1 MRELDLLLEKFL
13 ASGLELLEDDD
24 LERMENLLIQ
34 PDQDILAWL
43 TGATTP
49 EDANIRHIVNILR
62 STINVQSNAC
72 D

>member
-1 MRELDLLLEKFL
+1 MRELDLLFEKFL

-43 TGATTP
+43 TGAAIP
-49 EDANIRHIVNILR
+49 EDANIHHIVTILR
-62 STINVQSNAC
+62 SAINLQSNAC